1 MDETQVQRKMEVL
14 FFGLGQKGR
23 DLGQNHRRPQGRSQ
37 HTMERVIGSVKYV
50 RSLSRAV
57 RSGCRGQK
65 LALGART
72 LAHGVLAIRPTLS
85 LAISG
90 MEATAKAIA
99 KFEVRIVLSRSSRCG
114 D

>member
-1 MDETQVQRKMEVL
+1 MDETQVLQKMEVRH
-14 FFGLGQKGR
+14 FGLGLKGR

-72 LAHGVLAIRPTLS
+72 LSAPWRWGQLS
-85 LAISG
+85 LTITG

-99 KFEVRIVLSRSSRCG
+99 KFEVRIVTSVPLR
-114 D
+114 

>member
-1 MDETQVQRKMEVL
+1 MDETHVQRKMEVRH
-14 FFGLGQKGR
+14 FGLGLKGR

-57 RSGCRGQK
+57 RSCCRGQK

-72 LAHGVLAIRPTLS
+72 LALGALAMGPAPSHNYGHGS
-85 LAISG
+85 HC
-90 MEATAKAIA
+90 K
-99 KFEVRIVLSRSSRCG
+99 G
-114 D
+114 DCQI